1 MISFQEEKEEEEKE
15 KEKDHCSF
23 FLSSIK
29 EHWISRE
36 IFSSVNIFIVIYR
49 NIRLKL
55 FRKILNDTISKLRR
69 MLIDEEASILY
80 IKIQLHWSDEEESK
94 RWRSISFSIG
104 RIFSLSLLE
113 DVHSIA

>member
-1 MISFQEEKEEEEKE
+1 
-15 KEKDHCSF
+15 
-23 FLSSIK
+23 
-29 EHWISRE
+29 
-36 IFSSVNIFIVIYR
+36 
-49 NIRLKL
+49 
-55 FRKILNDTISKLRR
+55 